1 MTTSQDER
9 GIYQKMNRNQENSQ
23 PRDGSSNGGT
33 SRRNRATSQLTAK
46 RSRDGSEN
54 RIRTHTLRSEQEDNF
69 TPRRA
74 ISRDAANRVQAFED
88 QDSRERI
95 EGLGKLKKKKVKRQ
109 APKDFSGVYFNHTN
123 FERAVIATN
132 GKAPYN
138 NREVEVISRREGFD
152 PNQFNFKN
160 NWVNR
165 IDKNLGSTSQ
175 AGHTMNISA

>member
-1 MTTSQDER
+1 MIKSGGVFPKGSLPREEGSR
-9 GIYQKMNRNQENSQ
+9 E
-23 PRDGSSNGGT
+23 RDGSNGGT
-33 SRRNRATSQLTAK
+33 SRRNRAASQM
-46 RSRDGSEN
+46 SEN
-54 RIRTHTLRSEQEDNF
+54 RIRTHTLRSEQEENF

-74 ISRDAANRVQAFED
+74 ISRDVASRVQAFED
-88 QDSRERI
+88 QDSRDNSLERP
-95 EGLGKLKKKKVKRQ
+95 GKKKKKKVKRQ

-165 IDKNLGSTSQ
+165 IDKNLGNTSQ
-175 AGHTMNISA
+175 AGQTMNLSA